1 MEFRDVIRQPA
12 GLIVPVIMAV
22 MVLALRKKPIHIPG
36 VVLVDFFPC
45 SFSPIGPLA
54 SPLPLSSQESALIL
68 STTPSKITLQYPPSS

>member
-1 MEFRDVIRQPA
+1 MEWGDVIRQPA

-22 MVLALRKKPIHIPG
+22 MVLALRKNPIHIPG